1 MVSKDAKQLL
11 DSLMKKL
18 VDDGVI
24 GSGTIYYSKQV
35 SDNLEKISNFTLEQ
49 MKNGKKDDVSKI
61 DTFMKQLNESV
72 LVFVKEFD
80 IKLED

>member
-1 MVSKDAKQLL
+1 MVSKDAKQLF

-18 VDDGVI
+18 VDDGAI
-24 GSGTIYYSKQV
+24 GAGTIYYSKQV

>member
-24 GSGTIYYSKQV
+24 GAGTIYYSKQV